1 MKTCSAYFSNLFS
14 LLFVNCKKKTMKRT
28 SKKTLVPLTKAILT
42 VKCARPFGA
51 TQNGQNEYNDQLQ
64 FEMTTSF
71 RKQLAFF
78 NKYQTAL
85 DKVKE
90 ATLTPEEK
98 NSYEIIKWEVEV
110 GRITAAYKSDAYS
123 SVLGTHHHGAICRR
137 NQCTTI

>member
-1 MKTCSAYFSNLFS
+1 VLILATYFLYCLSIAKENNEENIKEDFSA
-14 LLFVNCKKKTMKRT
+14 
-28 SKKTLVPLTKAILT
+28 LTKAILT

>member
-1 MKTCSAYFSNLFS
+1 
-14 LLFVNCKKKTMKRT
+14 
-28 SKKTLVPLTKAILT
+28 LT
-42 VKCARPFGA
+42 VKARPFGA

-71 RKQLAFF
+71 RKPFIFF

-98 NSYEIIKWEVEV
+98 KTVMKYKMEVEV
-110 GRITAAYKSDAYS
+110 GKELHS
-123 SVLGTHHHGAICRR
+123 L
-137 NQCTTI
+137 